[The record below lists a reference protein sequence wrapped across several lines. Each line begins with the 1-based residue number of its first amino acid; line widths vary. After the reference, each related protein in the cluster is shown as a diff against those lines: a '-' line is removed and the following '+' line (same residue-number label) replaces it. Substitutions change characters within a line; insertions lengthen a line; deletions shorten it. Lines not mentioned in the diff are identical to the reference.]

1 MVTTTFLGCL
11 FQCLSTLLVE
21 KFFPILNLS
30 LPWSNLGP
38 FPLVTCYL
46 GEIKQI
52 TPDNDPSQLI
62 GFSQAVV
69 KVVAHRGKDFSIC
82 IKAASVGK
90 KSTAELLQTT

>member
-1 MVTTTFLGCL
+1 MPEHPFGG
-11 FQCLSTLLVE
+11 
-21 KFFPILNLS
+21 KILPHTQS
-30 LPWSNLGP
+30 KPPRSNLGP